1 VDIEID
7 SYIVEKLMKSEHRH
21 ELKTNELAE
30 WLANFPNWFKENL
43 NIILYVTAGII
54 VIAAVGGYYWYV
66 TNIQTAEQRSEF
78 TNMILSVPQQKG
90 RVINDQMRGSETSY
104 VLLQSADGLELIA
117 QSSNEDGLAALAYI
131 KSAEILR
138 SELHY
143 RPRAI
148 TQAEKEKQINTA
160 KRNYNQAILRS
171 SSIPSLRSSAQY
183 GLGLCE
189 EELGNYAEAKK
200 IYNEIINNVEFEGT
214 TAVYQAEFRLGEMD
228 NYQERVVFQT
238 RPAIVEPIVPEVIP
252 SNIATPE
259 LGIGVTEVNSP
270 NQ

>member
-1 VDIEID
+1 
-7 SYIVEKLMKSEHRH
+7 MKSEHRH

-43 NIILYVTAGII
+43 NMILYVTAGII
-54 VIAAVGGYYWYV
+54 AIGAVGGYFWYV
-66 TNIQTAEQRSEF
+66 KNVQTAEQMTEF

-90 RVINDQMRGSETSY
+90 RIVTDQMRESDTSY

-117 QSSNEDGLAALAYI
+117 QGSNEDGLAALAYI

-148 TQAEKEKQINTA
+148 TKAEKEKQINTA

-171 SSIPSLRSSAQY
+171 SSIPSLRSSAHY

-200 IYNEIINNVEFEGT
+200 IYNEIINNVEFKGT
-214 TAVYQAEFRLGEMD
+214 TTVYQAELRLVEMD
-228 NYQERVVFQT
+228 NYQVRIVFQP
-238 RPAIVEPIVPEVIP
+238 RPAIVEPMVPEVVP
-252 SNIATPE
+252 SNLSTPE
-259 LGIGVTEVNSP
+259 PGIDVIEFNSP